1 MTLFNW
7 LRNVTLS
14 FLLLCGVQAYANV
27 AKPEGLVID
36 TNNAPGTLFHTIAD
50 ENLKTL
56 GQMENDGGISALD
69 AEIRSNGVIG
79 LFKSAFKK
87 KCNPSPSARRMRMFT
102 LLKKYEEDHTVTS
115 TNVLDKV
122 TWQDLELL
130 SGPKSAPEHYVAS
143 VLDRTITEAGRIM
156 LFKKLVN
163 PSADIN
169 QLRDQQAVV
178 QELINNTQLFTTV
191 DQKLQK
197 LVTPENVLLSFWDDN
212 DLYTLQL
219 DGFQFQP
226 DFELDKK
233 SVHIKALKQ
242 WLDKNS
248 IAMEANHRY
257 EQFREKFSAIAMII
271 SIGYLLHE
279 IGSGVGHVK
288 NDKDGNPTNDIAEVK
303 WTGATNLPMIGAYLC
318 SKKGLAL
325 ATSCFILYEMSKH
338 AYREFWK
345 QPGIDTL
352 IREKLHATMAYVA
365 QYINSLRELADIL
378 EKNPVLANKVPAV
391 AHFKETLKKLN
402 ESDSDLKNLFALLN
416 TSTLKGKYSDLTNLA
431 GRVIV
436 AYGLM
441 MEHKE
446 RFVEAMLAVG
456 EIDAQLSIAKL
467 YKEFQGQ
474 RVTFCFPQ
482 FIEGGNQ
489 PMAIADDFWNP
500 CLDKDKAVSSSL
512 HVGPCSLV
520 GKQSHAPNVIIT
532 GPNAGGKSTVTK
544 AFVLNIIL
552 AQSLGIAPSRS
563 LAFTPFTNIRTYL
576 NITDDIAAG
585 NSHFKAGVLRAQD
598 ILKTVSNLQPGTFG
612 LMAVD
617 EVFNGTTHA
626 EGQAAAFGLIEEFG
640 KNPRAMCITNTHFNI
655 IPKLALTKRFENY
668 KVIVHELAD
677 GKLEYPF
684 TLEPGVSDQVITLK
698 ILRNEGFGDG
708 FLKRAQEVLDN
719 WNGVE
724 NSLGAAAD

>member
-1 MTLFNW
+1 MKMCNW
-7 LRNVTLS
+7 SKKIILLVS
-14 FLLLCGVQAYANV
+14 LLCSLHLYAGSDTLN
-27 AKPEGLVID
+27 GLVVD

-56 GQMENDGGISALD
+56 GQMENDGGLGALD
-69 AEIRSNGVIG
+69 AEYKANGVIG
-79 LFKSAFKK
+79 LFENAFKK

-102 LLKKYEEDHTVTS
+102 LLKKYEEEHTVTS
-115 TNVLDKV
+115 TDVLDKV

-130 SGPKSAPEHYVAS
+130 NGPKSAPDHYVAN
-143 VLDRTITEAGRIM
+143 LIDKTITEAGRIM
-156 LFKKLVN
+156 LFKKLVS

-178 QELINNTQLFTTV
+178 QEFVNNTQLFTTI

-212 DLYTLQL
+212 DLYSREV
-219 DGFQFQP
+219 DGFQINV
-226 DFELDKK
+226 DFELDKA
-233 SVHIKALKQ
+233 SPQIKALKQ

-248 IAMEANHRY
+248 VAMEANHRY
-257 EQFREKFSAIAMII
+257 TQFREKFSAVAMIML
-271 SIGYLLHE
+271 IGGLLYE
-279 IGSGVGHVK
+279 IGSGNGHLEKDK
-288 NDKDGNPTNDIAEVK
+288 NGKPTNKVEEIK
-303 WTGATNLPMIGAYLC
+303 WTSASNLPMIAGYLC
-318 SKKGLAL
+318 SIKGFAV
-325 ATSCFILYEMSKH
+325 ATSCFLLYEMSKH
-338 AYREFWK
+338 AYWQFWK
-345 QPGIDTL
+345 QSGIDTL
-352 IREKLHATMAYVA
+352 IRKKLHATMAYIA
-365 QYINSLRELADIL
+365 RYINSLRELADIL
-378 EKNPVLANKVPAV
+378 EKNPVLANKVLAV

-416 TSTLKGKYSDLTNLA
+416 TSTLKEPYSDLTSLA

-474 RVTFCFPQ
+474 RVTFCFPHY
-482 FIEGGNQ
+482 IEGGNE
-489 PMAIADDFWNP
+489 PMVAANDFWNP
-500 CLDKDKAVSSSL
+500 CLDKDKAIPSAL
-512 HVGPCSLV
+512 HAGPCSLI
-520 GKQSHAPNVIIT
+520 GQQPHAPNVIIT
-532 GPNAGGKSTVTK
+532 GPNAGGKSTITK
-544 AFVLNIIL
+544 AFILNIIL
-552 AQSLGIAPSRS
+552 AQSLGIAPSRN

-585 NSHFKAGVLRAQD
+585 NSHFKAGVLRAQE

-719 WNGVE
+719 WDGVE
-724 NSLGAAAD
+724 ASLGATA